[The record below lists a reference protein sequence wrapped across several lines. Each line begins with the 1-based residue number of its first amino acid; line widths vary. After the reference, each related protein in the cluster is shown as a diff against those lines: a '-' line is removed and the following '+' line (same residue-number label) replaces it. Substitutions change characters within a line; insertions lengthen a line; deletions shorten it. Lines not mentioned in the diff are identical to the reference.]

1 MGWLG
6 HPSFCACE
14 RKQLLVFSVEARIRG
29 LNSVH
34 VTMFRFS
41 RRVVLVLALG
51 ALICGAHAQNRVAAA
66 GPEAQ
71 SAATAPVVITLD
83 EAIARAE
90 KNAPAFANA
99 VAAYKSAAADR
110 GIARSNLLPNVRY
123 HNEYLFTESSGALGR
138 ASSGGNQDFIF
149 IANNAIHEYASQ
161 AVVTETLGL
170 AGIAQLKR
178 ADAAAAQAAAEQEVA
193 RRGLVFTVVQQYFG
207 LLAAEKKLD
216 VAKQA
221 ATEAGRFVDLTEK
234 LERGREVAHADVLKA
249 QLQLQQR
256 QRDEENAQL
265 LAENARLELGILLF
279 ADPRTPYT
287 LADGSQTPAVPDRAA
302 VDAAAEKN
310 NPDVKAAM
318 EALKAAKDDVSAA
331 RAGYLPELS
340 LNWTYGIDA
349 PQFATYGPTD
359 ATVTPAARPKN
370 LGYSA
375 SATLDIPVW
384 DWFATH
390 DRVKQSVAKR
400 AAAQVA
406 LTAAQKR
413 LLAELDEFY
422 NEAQVAG
429 KQLASLDESVKTAS
443 ESLRLTNL
451 RYQAGEATVL
461 EVVDAQT
468 TLSQAEQAQSDG
480 VVRYRVALANLQ
492 TLTGTL

>member
-1 MGWLG
+1 M
-6 HPSFCACE
+6 S
-14 RKQLLVFSVEARIRG
+14 
-29 LNSVH
+29 
-34 VTMFRFS
+34 
-41 RRVVLVLALG
+41 
-51 ALICGAHAQNRVAAA
+51 CGVYAQNGVARNGIARGGIAAA

-71 SAATAPVVITLD
+71 AAAAAPVVITLD

-99 VAAYKSAAADR
+99 VAASKSAAADR
-110 GIARSNLLPNVRY
+110 SIARSNLLPNVRY
-123 HNEYLFTESSGALGR
+123 HNQYLYTESSGALGR

-161 AVVTETLGL
+161 AVVTETLGF
-170 AGIAQLKR
+170 AGIAGLKR

-193 RRGLVFTVVQQYFG
+193 RRGLVFAVVQQYFG

-216 VAKQA
+216 VSRQA
-221 ATEAGRFVDLTEK
+221 ADEAGRFVDLTEK
-234 LERGREVAHADVLKA
+234 LEKGREVAHADVLKA
-249 QLQLQQR
+249 ELQLQQR

-279 ADPRTPYT
+279 TDPRTPYT
-287 LADGSQTPAVPDRAA
+287 LADGSQTPAVPDRAT

-318 EALKAAKDDVSAA
+318 EALKAAKEDVSAA
-331 RAGYLPELS
+331 RAGYLPDLS

-349 PQFATYGPTD
+349 PQFATYGPLDTTI
-359 ATVTPAARPKN
+359 APVKPKN

-390 DRVKQSVAKR
+390 AKVKQSVAKR
-400 AAAQVA
+400 AAAKVA

-413 LLAELDEFY
+413 LLAEMDEFY
-422 NEAQVAG
+422 NEAMVAG
-429 KQLASLDESVKTAS
+429 KQLTSLDESVKDAT
-443 ESLRLTNL
+443 ESLRLTTL

-468 TLSQAEQAQSDG
+468 TLSQAEQAQADG

-492 TLTGTL
+492 TLTGTM